1 MLVQVTKGL
10 LATKLAPQ
18 AVYAIRCANPNY
30 SFAQHLADSKTR
42 GSCLQQNLASSKAA
56 WDYVVLQARK
66 LSLLAF
72 YKAAGKENRQPP
84 LQTTEQG
91 WAARE

>member
-1 MLVQVTKGL
+1 MFVQVTKGL

-18 AVYAIRCANPNY
+18 TVYAIRCANPNY
-30 SFAQHLADSKTR
+30 SFAQHLADSKTP

-66 LSLLAF
+66 LSLLSF
-72 YKAAGKENRQPP
+72 CQAADKESRQPP
-84 LQTTEQG
+84 LQTTEQV
-91 WAARE
+91 